1 MPRIK
6 REKSPQFIHHIVC
19 RSISEF
25 NLFRNDDDKIKYLTL
40 IKKYSDKFL
49 CSILGYC
56 PRDTH
61 IPLWIRMPIYTLIR

>member
-6 REKSPQFIHHIVC
+6 REKGPQFIHHIVC

-25 NLFRNDDDKIKYLTL
+25 NLFKNDDDKIKYLTL
-40 IKKYSDKFL
+40 VKKYADKFL

-56 PRDTH
+56 K
-61 IPLWIRMPIYTLIR
+61 LIRISISGYACPFSL